1 MNNNTTVEQG
11 KTIAIT
17 SYILIIGALIALT
30 MNAEKKNPYA
40 AFHIRQAL
48 GLSIMFLALG
58 SIVSRFDNINITFA
72 MWIFMSILW
81 SYGIMTAA
89 QGNTRPIPVLGPL
102 FQKVFKTI

>member
-1 MNNNTTVEQG
+1 MDEVIEKG
-11 KTIAIT
+11 KKIAII

-30 MNAEKKNPYA
+30 MNSDKKNPYA

-58 SIVSRFDNINITFA
+58 SIVSRFDDINITFA

-89 QGNTRPIPVLGPL
+89 KGETRPIPIVGTL